1 METLESSRVCRL
13 CGKHSG
19 ISIDIFDK
27 NENHLKKINAVLPIM
42 VHEMDLLPK
51 HMCHRCSY
59 KLEEFFK
66 FYVDCLKT
74 DSHLKS
80 QLSWMGKEVPQVRV
94 GTPMVQI
101 ENIKIE
107 TPDYDAATVDMTP
120 LVGDVNYMNS
130 MNTMAFE
137 PDDISYGAYRC
148 RCCCDKM
155 DQSNPTV
162 STNYSNT
169 AESRC
174 SRLENDVDSGS
185 DSRTIK
191 ISSSSTSKLDMF
203 QEQSSVLTQVNK
215 NDDVPKNAGYSL
227 CHIENVKSMAD
238 VNEDVKSVIT
248 RNLRPRNLLVNYVGQ
263 KRKSPSLRSLSGNR
277 KSKIRAKQ
285 QKLETTQ
292 MKVERYDDFEG
303 RILRPRNVTIDYRGQ
318 RKYSKSSN
326 KNQRLNGAELNVN
339 KRKVRNIANQLKLPP
354 EQMLTAIEDRINF
367 AVKQEQLAD
376 LEDSMLNESI
386 LSLPK
391 NRTNNNFA
399 DRINVL
405 LNNIKVQND
414 RVNCSL
420 LSRTPSDFSGVDGMK
435 CLRSTNRRVAATH
448 YASKYLRSH
457 DLYLRNGK
465 RRKLNEP
472 DVVASTFVR
481 NRHSLMDSKLNIRNL
496 KKAFRGFIDVD
507 NISASTKLPYKN
519 ASHYCEECHTSFVSK
534 ELFKL
539 HLCYH

>member
-27 NENHLKKINAVLPIM
+27 NENHVKKINAVLPIM

-80 QLSWMGKEVPQVRV
+80 QLSWMAKEVPQMRV

-101 ENIKIE
+101 ENIKLE
-107 TPDYDAATVDMTP
+107 TPDYDAADVDMTP

-130 MNTMAFE
+130 MNTMAYE
-137 PDDISYGAYRC
+137 PNGISYGAYRC

-169 AESRC
+169 AVSRC
-174 SRLENDVDSGS
+174 SRLNNEIDSS
-185 DSRTIK
+185 SNSRTVK
-191 ISSSSTSKLDMF
+191 TNSSGTSKLDMF
-203 QEQSSVLTQVNK
+203 QEQSSKLMQVNK
-215 NDDVPKNAGYSL
+215 NEDVSKMI
-227 CHIENVKSMAD
+227 CRIENVRSVAD
-238 VNEDVKSVIT
+238 GNEDVKDVIT
-248 RNLRPRNLLVNYVGQ
+248 HNLRPRNLLVNYVGQ
-263 KRKSPSLRSLSGNR
+263 KRKSSCLRSLSRNR
-277 KSKIRAKQ
+277 KSKIDTKHRNVEAK
-285 QKLETTQ
+285 K
-292 MKVERYDDFEG
+292 MKEERYDEFEG
-303 RILRPRNVTIDYRGQ
+303 RILRPRNIAINYRGQ
-318 RKYSKSSN
+318 RKYSRSPN
-326 KNQRLNGAELNVN
+326 KNQRLNNAEFSVN
-339 KRKVRNIANQLKLPP
+339 KRKVRNIASQLKLPP
-354 EQMLTAIEDRINF
+354 EQVLTAVEDRINF
-367 AVKQEQLAD
+367 AVKQEQLSD

-391 NRTNNNFA
+391 NETNNNLA
-399 DRINVL
+399 DAINAL
-405 LNNIKVQND
+405 LNNVSIKVQND

-420 LSRTPSDFSGVDGMK
+420 LSHTPSDFSGVDGMK
-435 CLRSTNRRVAATH
+435 YLRSMSRRVAATQH
-448 YASKYLRSH
+448 ASKYLRSH

-465 RRKLNEP
+465 RRKLNEL
-472 DVVASTFVR
+472 DVASSTL
-481 NRHSLMDSKLNIRNL
+481 NRDCRSFIDCKPNIRSL
-496 KKAFRGFIDVD
+496 KKSFRDFIDED
-507 NISASTKLPYKN
+507 NISASATLSNKN
-519 ASHYCEECHTSFVSK
+519 ALHYCEECHTSFVSK